1 MYIIKVQ
8 FKNTA
13 LQKEKQKSNDLIVIE
28 CIYNLVVSATQ
39 IDFKMTRIWSFYKSF
54 LEQGLKEFNWNVPD
68 ILLLGVMGVGLKFN
82 NLSGSSSK
90 QYEYA
95 VVST

>member
-1 MYIIKVQ
+1 M
-8 FKNTA
+8 
-13 LQKEKQKSNDLIVIE
+13 IE

-39 IDFKMTRIWSFYKSF
+39 IDLKCCKMTRIWSFYKSF

-68 ILLLGVMGVGLKFN
+68 ILFLGVMGVGLKFF

>member
-1 MYIIKVQ
+1 M
-8 FKNTA
+8 
-13 LQKEKQKSNDLIVIE
+13 IE

-39 IDFKMTRIWSFYKSF
+39 IDFKCCKMTRIWSFYKSF

-68 ILLLGVMGVGLKFN
+68 ILFLGVMGVGLKFF